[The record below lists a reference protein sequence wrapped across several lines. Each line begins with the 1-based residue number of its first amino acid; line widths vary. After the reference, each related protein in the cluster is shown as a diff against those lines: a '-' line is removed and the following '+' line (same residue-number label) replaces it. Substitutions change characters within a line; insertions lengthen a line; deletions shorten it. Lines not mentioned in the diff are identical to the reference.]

1 MLWGS
6 DLRFWLFIP
15 QYTFCCSLMAFS
27 CHLMGDVS
35 VNCTLDSSILYYKV
49 FKSFAGHLLS
59 TTKGKNAHIP
69 PFLSILKFLPKLT
82 PPGLI
87 YCFQSSLI
95 KSLIQQIELI
105 TD

>member
-1 MLWGS
+1 
-6 DLRFWLFIP
+6 
-15 QYTFCCSLMAFS
+15 
-27 CHLMGDVS
+27 MGDVS
-35 VNCTLDSSILYYKV
+35 VNCTLDSWILYYKV

-59 TTKGKNAHIP
+59 TTKGKNAQIP

-87 YCFQSSLI
+87 YCVQSSLI
-95 KSLIQQIELI
+95 KSLIQQIKLI